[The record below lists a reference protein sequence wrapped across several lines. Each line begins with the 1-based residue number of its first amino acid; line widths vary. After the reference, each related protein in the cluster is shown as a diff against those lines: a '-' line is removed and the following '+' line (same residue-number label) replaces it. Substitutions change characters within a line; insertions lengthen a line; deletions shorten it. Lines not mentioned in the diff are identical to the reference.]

1 MIVPAAR
8 HDEFQKRLN
17 RLNEIFKDLVVG
29 VEDSW
34 KTRCPYRDRHDLCT
48 AQFSCRNQ
56 EWDSTNDGVIPTCGH
71 EGSFDYR
78 SAWEKSPLQREV
90 VEKRIIEIRKKAE
103 SRRNSKVDDEVVE

>member
-1 MIVPAAR
+1 MVPAAR
-8 HDEFQKRLN
+8 HDEFQERLN

-29 VEDSW
+29 AEESW
-34 KTRCPYRDRHDLCT
+34 KTRCPYRDRRDLCT

-71 EGSFDYR
+71 EGSFDYS

-90 VEKRIIEIRKKAE
+90 VANRITELRMRAE
-103 SRRNSKVDDEVVE
+103 SRRNSRVDDESVE

>member
-1 MIVPAAR
+1 MVPAAR

-17 RLNEIFKDLVVG
+17 RLNDIFNELVV
-29 VEDSW
+29 VAEESW
-34 KTRCPYRDRHDLCT
+34 KTRCPYRDRRALCT

-90 VEKRIIEIRKKAE
+90 VANRITENRKKAE
-103 SRRNSKVDDEVVE
+103 SRRNSRVDDESVE